1 MPRNT
6 LVISGVAV
14 SHLLILLG
22 LLSAPHGG
30 IESTNGEFLM
40 VSLLGDGVKQSSL
53 KKFMFSPSLNSSSNK
68 DSPSLIADEGDSSLA
83 GKEGVSR
90 LAVGNARQALHNPKP
105 HYPLASR
112 RLKEQGLVVVKLC
125 VNDQGFVGEASV
137 SKSSGFQNLDQSA
150 LKALS
155 QWKFTPITSHS
166 NNLSSQCFQTPVQFT
181 LEG

>member
-6 LVISGVAV
+6 VVISGVAI
-14 SHLLILLG
+14 SHLFILLG
-22 LLSAPHGG
+22 LISVSYAGK
-30 IESTNGEFLM
+30 ESRNGQSLM
-40 VSLLGDGVKQSSL
+40 VNLLGDEVKQSSL
-53 KKFMFSPSLNSSSNK
+53 KKSMSSPPLSSSSNK
-68 DSPSLIADEGDSSLA
+68 DSPSFTRGGGDTSLA
-83 GKEGVSR
+83 GEEGVSR
-90 LAVGNARQALHNPKP
+90 LAVGNARQTLHNPRP

-112 RLKEQGLVVVKLC
+112 RLKEQGLVVVRLC
-125 VNDQGFVGEASV
+125 VNDQGFVGEATV